1 MIACPLLLCVLGLP
15 VFVPIARTLNR
26 AAWPERE
33 PVLGLWVWQCLVATA
48 LLSCLT
54 ALALSMAAVF
64 RTVREQLFLIAAATA
79 LAPLLPLLI
88 TFAPGID
95 ALS

>member
-64 RTVREQLFLIAAATA
+64 
-79 LAPLLPLLI
+79 LPCASSSSSSPQRRLWHRSCRCSSPSHRGS
-88 TFAPGID
+88 TH
-95 ALS
+95 